1 MNRILKRPR
10 RNWLIVKTPDSIC
23 LGTVKLGI
31 PDYGFSSECDSERF
45 DPLLFLQQAES
56 IGIRRFDT
64 SPRYGRSEEI
74 VGEYISFSNKT
85 PIVSTKIDKL
95 KPGVRDTPKMMLESV
110 SSSLRKLNL
119 LQLDT
124 CYLHQN
130 ELGIIS
136 DPYVHEGLTLI
147 KNKGLSV
154 NIGVSVYSLEE
165 CEYAVESDIFDVIQ
179 VPISVFDLTFYNR
192 FVLFAKS
199 VRFTARSLLLQG
211 ILVNRSSIKSSIR
224 HYNEILEYLVQLDR
238 LAEEYNYATLDMALG
253 FVFSLE
259 NIYHYLIG
267 TASINNLKRNIRCLN
282 IQLPPELC
290 SKIKDIASN
299 VKIWNNPRNW

>member
-1 MNRILKRPR
+1 MNWILKRPR
-10 RNWLIVKTPDSIC
+10 RNSLKVKTLDSIC
-23 LGTVKLGI
+23 LGTVKLGS
-31 PDYGFSSECDSERF
+31 PDYGFSSNQDFKTF
-45 DPLLFLQQAES
+45 DPLLFLRQAEA
-56 IGIRRFDT
+56 IGIRKFDT

-74 VGEYISFSNKT
+74 IGEYISFSNKT

-130 ELGIIS
+130 ELEIIS

-147 KNKGLSV
+147 KDKGLSV
-154 NIGVSVYSLEE
+154 NIGVSVYSFEE
-165 CEYAVESDIFDVIQ
+165 CEYAVESGIFDVIQ

-192 FVLFAKS
+192 YVLFVNS
-199 VRFTARSLLLQG
+199 VRFVARSLLLQG
-211 ILVNRSSIKSSIR
+211 ILVNRSNIKSRIR
-224 HYNEILEYLVQLDR
+224 YSAEILECLVQLDR

-259 NIYHYLIG
+259 NICHYLIG